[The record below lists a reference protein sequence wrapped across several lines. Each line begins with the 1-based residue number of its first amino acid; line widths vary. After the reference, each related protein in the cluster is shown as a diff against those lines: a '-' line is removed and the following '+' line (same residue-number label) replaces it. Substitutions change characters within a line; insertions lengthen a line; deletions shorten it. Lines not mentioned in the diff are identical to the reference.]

1 MEKEI
6 YTRLTE
12 GFVKTLG
19 FESIEHPTIGN
30 ILIFKLLHNR
40 NLSLSS
46 IGTPNEILAICQY
59 NYDNP
64 NEITDVVTLHNYDY
78 HGYLSIYKLKNII
91 DALNF

>member
-6 YTRLTE
+6 NTRLTE

-30 ILIFKLLHNR
+30 ILIFKLPHNR

-46 IGTPNEILAICQY
+46 IGTPNEMLAICQL

-64 NEITDVVTLHNYDY
+64 NEITDIVTLHNYDY

-91 DALNF
+91 DVLNF